1 MAFTPL
7 SVVVSANPH
16 GKLAVSEPVGRDRVY
31 IAGVEIGTLASN
43 IAVYRDD
50 LARAR
55 GAVREPIDWY
65 RYDILANLVHLDL
78 LLSGENRELDLLVD
92 GLPVAD
98 IGGAD
103 GDLAFVLERAC
114 GWKVDMIDTAAA
126 NANGL
131 RAARALRDQLGSTVA
146 VWDIDLDAQFRLPA
160 ERYGLVLLLGILYH
174 LQNPFYVLRALSEQ
188 SEHLLLSTRVAR
200 LAGPNRTSIG
210 ALPIAYLVDP
220 TETNNDPTNY
230 WMFSPA
236 GLDRLVRRAGWTILD
251 QLSVGDVEQS
261 DPSSPEH
268 DERRF
273 LLLRSTR
280 PAPARVASVRPASRS
295 AGHRARVSRALRAAL
310 AGRRT

>member
-1 MAFTPL
+1 VHIDAL
-7 SVVVSANPH
+7 VSN
-16 GKLAVSEPVGRDRVY
+16 LA
-31 IAGVEIGTLASN
+31 A
-43 IAVYRDD
+43 YRDE

-55 GAVREPIDWY
+55 GAVRAPIAWY
-65 RYDILANLVHLDL
+65 PYDILANVVHLDR
-78 LLSGENRELDLLVD
+78 LLSGENRDLDRLV
-92 GLPVAD
+92 GRLPVAD

-114 GWKVDMIDTAAA
+114 GWKIDMIDTAAA
-126 NANGL
+126 NMNGL
-131 RAARALRDQLGSTVA
+131 RAARALREQLGSSVEI
-146 VWDIDLDAQFRLPA
+146 WDIDLDAQFRLPA

-174 LQNPFYVLRALSEQ
+174 LQNPFFVLRALSTQ

-200 LAGPNRTSIG
+200 FAGPGRTSI
-210 ALPIAYLVDP
+210 AELPLAYLVDP
-220 TETNNDPTNY
+220 AETNDDPTNY

-236 GLDRLVRRAGWTILD
+236 GLDRLVRRAGWTVVD

-280 PAPARVASVRPASRS
+280 PAADGTAHVTYASRP
-295 AGHRARVSRALRAAL
+295 GGRRAQVSRALRGAFRA
-310 AGRRT
+310 RPT